1 MAAVESVPS
10 PAPNSTEE
18 GTHKSPSMA
27 GGSDI
32 SILTDLDASRE
43 DVLDRIQSLKNDLQD
58 WRGKLDTQIKTHR
71 QELGDMKNLLNDE
84 VEQLRSEFQELK
96 NSLLKQLD
104 ESTKLASLISNVPE
118 RAEAVVSDS

>member
-18 GTHKSPSMA
+18 GTQKSPSMA
-27 GGSDI
+27 GGSD
-32 SILTDLDASRE
+32 ILTDLDASRE

-118 RAEAVVSDS
+118 RAEAVVFDS